1 MGNLSGAHHRIDY
14 KVNVSIG
21 DNITKRALQ
30 VSIPRYVGRVWSS
43 DPSLNIRRRANYTLG
58 EGSVGVNH
66 SMRGI
71 GFNQQTKYIVMS
83 ATSPG

>member
-1 MGNLSGAHHRIDY
+1 MRHLFGANHRIEY

-21 DNITKRALQ
+21 DNITKRALY
-30 VSIPRYVGRVWSS
+30 IGRFLSS
-43 DPSLNIRRRANYTLG
+43 DQSLNIRRRANYTLG

-66 SMRGI
+66 SVRGI